1 MSDPVRRESRAERI
15 GRRSALVVFA
25 LLVSGITLTWTAQI
39 IRQTFF
45 PAGTAATASCRP
57 GVLALIGAVRRAR
70 QSADA
75 ETGGERAAVAR
86 FRAALAPE
94 WDGRDALGVTC
105 RGDAV
110 GERALREVDRLRF
123 AEEHA
128 TRYEAVDLARRRRE
142 VASLE
147 RQLGA
152 R

>member
-1 MSDPVRRESRAERI
+1 MSEAAPRETRAERL
-15 GRRSALVVFA
+15 GRRAGLVVFG
-25 LLVSGITLTWTAQI
+25 LIVSGITLTWTVQI

-45 PAGTAATASCRP
+45 PAGTPHGESCRP

-70 QSADA
+70 HAADE
-75 ETGGERAAVAR
+75 ETGGERAAVTR

-94 WDGRDALGVTC
+94 WEGRDAVAVTC
-105 RGDAV
+105 RGDAL

-128 TRYEAVDLARRRRE
+128 TRYEAVDLARRRRDV
-142 VASLE
+142 VALE
-147 RQLGA
+147 RELGK